1 MAKKH
6 KTEREKQLLKTA
18 AQEAVIAQALQ
29 FSRKRFKKFEE
40 IIGQLYLGQDLS
52 FSFSDRRIWKINECF
67 NNFSSKA
74 KATDRKFFRDVLI
87 QLDAKSALVNG
98 EAYIQVLYNMVQ
110 FRAYWKQDLFKWKPV
125 TKQPAAQVKEL
136 AAFLFC
142 KYKIP
147 DFLYQGLYE
156 TKNMQYIQWLM
167 HLGDG
172 GKVKEMKN
180 IPIPFTQK
188 MGHYFLQAPTKFSIA
203 EALRWAQVKGLN
215 GEDRLAER
223 IAYSWIGTKP
233 YGNEDFWESF
243 IQLIVNGGMF
253 NLNKLTELTDYV
265 RETKRE
271 NENYT
276 LKGRTLQS
284 LFRQSDAWHQRF
296 SHNRVNQVWKPCGI
310 EGYRAE
316 KKSELVVLEELTE
329 SRKLTDEGKAMKHCV
344 GSYAFYCARGKS
356 AIFSLR
362 KYSGGIL
369 LDIMATIE
377 VNLALQRVVQAKAKM
392 NKPISEEAKKYM
404 EAWAMH
410 EGLVLNPYL

>member
-18 AQEAVIAQALQ
+18 AQEAVIAEALQ
-29 FSRKRFKKFEE
+29 FSRKRFKKFED
-40 IIGQLYLGQDLS
+40 IIGQLYLGEDLS

-67 NNFSSKA
+67 NNFSLKA
-74 KATDRKFFRDVLI
+74 KAADRKIFRDVLI
-87 QLDAKSALVNG
+87 QLEAKTALVSG
-98 EAYIQVLYNMVQ
+98 ETYIQVLYNMVQ
-110 FRAYWKQDLFKWKPV
+110 FRGYWKKDLFEWKPLS
-125 TKQPAAQVKEL
+125 KQPDVQVKEL
-136 AAFLFC
+136 ASYLFC

-172 GKVKEMKN
+172 GRVKEMKN

-188 MGHYFLQAPTKFSIA
+188 MSHYFLMAASKYSIA

-215 GEDRLAER
+215 GDDRLAER
-223 IAYSWIGTKP
+223 IAFSWIGLKP

-243 IQLIVNGGMF
+243 IRLVVGGGMF
-253 NLNKLTELTDYV
+253 NLNKLTELIDYV
-265 RETKRE
+265 REEKR
-271 NENYT
+271 NNHNYH

-284 LFRQSDAWHQRF
+284 LFRQSDSWHNRF
-296 SHNRVNQVWKPCGI
+296 STNRSNQVWKPCGI

-316 KKSELVVLEELTE
+316 KKSEVIVLEELTE
-329 SRKLTDEGKAMKHCV
+329 SRKLTEEGKSMKHCV
-344 GSYAFYCARGKS
+344 GSYAFYCAKGKS

-362 KYSGGIL
+362 KYSGGLL

-404 EAWAMH
+404 EAWAMN